1 MTQEARALAGEHS
14 EAGHGSAGLDEQDRE
29 PGEPAEPAAPQ
40 EPGNAD
46 QSRPPAGAASLGA
59 QRRSGAG
66 GSGGRPSRPSTAPP
80 SWGAVL
86 ATTVRLWWQ
95 RRGRGGRRFIAAV
108 TVAVVLLAGA
118 AIAVALSTGSSPG
131 PGAAPAPRA
140 RATRDQA
147 RQLAAS
153 RVAAAA
159 RAAAAAWVAQ
169 QVAPGAIVGCDPQM
183 CAALARAGL
192 PASQL
197 LYLGVGT
204 AGPLGSNVLVSTAA
218 VRQKY
223 GARLASVDAPGVLA
237 SFGTGRAGTAV
248 RVVAPD
254 GAAAYQASL
263 RAAQSAAASAG
274 RRLLRSPR
282 LHPSAAARQVLA
294 AGQAD
299 SRVLADLAALAA
311 GHPLRVVDFPAG
323 PAGASAGLPLRTADI
338 APAGFGTARQPDNLR
353 VLARALLAEPA
364 RYRPASVARLRQPSG
379 QAMLRITFLFP

>member
-1 MTQEARALAGEHS
+1 M
-14 EAGHGSAGLDEQDRE
+14 
-29 PGEPAEPAAPQ
+29 
-40 EPGNAD
+40 
-46 QSRPPAGAASLGA
+46 
-59 QRRSGAG
+59 
-66 GSGGRPSRPSTAPP
+66 
-80 SWGAVL
+80 L

-183 CAALARAGL
+183 CAALAQAL

-263 RAAQSAAASAG
+263 RAAQSAAASGEPPAAAQPTAAPVGRGAPGAGRGPGRQPGAGRPGRAGRRASAAG
-274 RRLLRSPR
+274 RRLP
-282 LHPSAAARQVLA
+282 AAQ
-294 AGQAD
+294 
-299 SRVLADLAALAA
+299 
-311 GHPLRVVDFPAG
+311 
-323 PAGASAGLPLRTADI
+323 AGASAGLPLRTADI